1 MAITILFDEFSREAD
16 RVSRFQ
22 RDAEVLAWL
31 NHPHIAVIY
40 DLQEAPRS
48 GPVSTSLVC
57 MTLRLFNTSGGYTRR
72 T

>member
-1 MAITILFDEFSREAD
+1 VAIKILFDEFSREAD

-57 MTLRLFNTSGGYTRR
+57 MTLRLFNTSGGHAWR

>member
-1 MAITILFDEFSREAD
+1 VAIKILFDEFSREAD

-40 DLQEAPRS
+40 DLQERRD
-48 GPVSTSLVC
+48 PV
-57 MTLRLFNTSGGYTRR
+57 RFRR
-72 T
+72 VSFA